1 MIDRFERFSVAIS
14 ELSRYWHKITTA
26 EMEKYGLKGA
36 HSIYLTT
43 MARFP
48 QGITAA
54 QLCEL
59 CCKDKSDVSRMMAI
73 MEKNGLVV
81 KEGGHQNR
89 YNGVFR
95 LTEDGQAAAEYVK
108 QRAALAV
115 SIAGDQLTDET
126 RLILYKALESIAE
139 NLKNISENGLP
150 TEE

>member
-48 QGITAA
+48 EGITAA
-54 QLCEL
+54 RLCEL
-59 CCKDKSDVSRMMAI
+59 CRKDKSDVSRMMGI

-81 KEGGHQNR
+81 KEGGYQNR
-89 YNGVFR
+89 YNGVFSGLCIR
-95 LTEDGQAAAEYVK
+95 VTTTADRPKLPILSA
-108 QRAALAV
+108 
-115 SIAGDQLTDET
+115 IPCIIT
-126 RLILYKALESIAE
+126 RTAM
-139 NLKNISENGLP
+139 LP
-150 TEE
+150 LVTRS

>member
-1 MIDRFERFSVAIS
+1 MIERFERFSVAIS

-26 EMEKYGLKGA
+26 EMEKHGLKGA

-48 QGITAA
+48 EGITAA

-59 CCKDKSDVSRMMAI
+59 CCKDKSDVSRMMRI

-81 KEGGHQNR
+81 KEGEHQNR

-95 LTEDGQAAAEYVK
+95 LTEEGKDAAEYVK
-108 QRAALAV
+108 RRAALAV
-115 SIAGDQLTDET
+115 SIAGSQLTDET
-126 RLILYKALESIAE
+126 RTILYSALESIAE
-139 NLKNISENGLP
+139 NLRKIDEDGLP

>member
-1 MIDRFERFSVAIS
+1 MIDRFERFSIVIS
-14 ELSRYWHKITTA
+14 EISRYWHKITTA
-26 EMEKYGLKGA
+26 EMEKHGLKGA

-48 QGITAA
+48 EGITAA

-59 CCKDKSDVSRMMAI
+59 CGKDKSDVSRMMHI

-95 LTEDGQAAAEYVK
+95 LTEEGKAAAAYVE

-115 SIAGDQLTDET
+115 SIAGSQLTDET
-126 RLILYKALESIAE
+126 RVVLYNALESIAE
-139 NLKNISENGLP
+139 KLRTISEDGLP
-150 TEE
+150 AEE

>member
-1 MIDRFERFSVAIS
+1 MIDRFERFSVVIS
-14 ELSRYWHKITTA
+14 ELSRHWHKITTA

-48 QGITAA
+48 GGITAA

-59 CCKDKSDVSRMMAI
+59 CCKDKSDVSRMMGI

-81 KEGGHQNR
+81 KEGGYQNR
-89 YNGVFR
+89 YNGVFL
-95 LTEDGQAAAEYVK
+95 LTEEGKAAAEYVK

-115 SIAGDQLTDET
+115 SIAGSRLTDET
-126 RLILYKALESIAE
+126 RAVLYSALESIAE
-139 NLKNISENGLP
+139 NLRGISENGLP
-150 TEE
+150 DEE

>member
-1 MIDRFERFSVAIS
+1 MIERFERFSVVIAEI
-14 ELSRYWHKITTA
+14 SRYWHKITTA

-36 HSIYLTT
+36 HSVYLVT

-48 QGITAA
+48 SGITAA

-59 CCKDKSDVSRMMAI
+59 CCKDKSDVSRMMGI

-89 YNGVFR
+89 YKGVFR
-95 LTEDGQAAAEYVK
+95 LTEAGQAAADYVS

-115 SIAGDQLTDET
+115 SLAGNGLTDET
-126 RLILYKALESIAE
+126 RAALYDALERIAG
-139 NLKNISENGLP
+139 NLRAIDENGLP